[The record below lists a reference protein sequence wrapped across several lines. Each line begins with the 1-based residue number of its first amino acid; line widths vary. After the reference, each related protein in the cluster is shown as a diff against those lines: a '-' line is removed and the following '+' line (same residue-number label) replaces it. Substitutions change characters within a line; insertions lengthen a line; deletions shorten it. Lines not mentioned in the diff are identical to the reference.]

1 MVYRILNFID
11 GLSIKRVCETWCTNY
26 VLMELCYFEVDG
38 VVILK

>member
-1 MVYRILNFID
+1 MVNRILNFID

-38 VVILK
+38 VMLF